1 MLFCYKN
8 RARIYLCLSSY
19 LYLFHS
25 LQVGTILD
33 ISLHGQHHSLEC
45 LAHKGWKQTTSP
57 GSGQHWAKSM
67 KVIKIPK
74 RASQCK
80 IMLTDTNCSTC
91 SQSSFMAHSVS
102 SKYPQSSRP
111 LGPTCK
117 EENLWT
123 MCVYLGQREVERTKP
138 CSTRQ
143 LSNAYKFFKCG
154 FYKKKSPKLP
164 CQENKSFIFSSIDS
178 HSKFT

>member
-19 LYLFHS
+19 LYLFCS
-25 LQVGTILD
+25 LNVGTILD
-33 ISLHGQHHSLEC
+33 ISLRGQHHSLEC
-45 LAHKGWKQTTSP
+45 LAHKGWKQTFP
-57 GSGQHWAKSM
+57 DSGQHWGKSM
-67 KVIKIPK
+67 KVIKISK

-80 IMLTDTNCSTC
+80 ITLTDTNCSIC
-91 SQSSFMAHSVS
+91 SQSSFMVHGVC
-102 SKYPQSSRP
+102 SKYPQSSCP

-123 MCVYLGQREVERTKP
+123 MCVYLGQKEVERTKL

-154 FYKKKSPKLP
+154 FYKKKKSPKLP
-164 CQENKSFIFSSIDS
+164 CQENKSFIFPSTDT
-178 HSKFT
+178 HSKLT